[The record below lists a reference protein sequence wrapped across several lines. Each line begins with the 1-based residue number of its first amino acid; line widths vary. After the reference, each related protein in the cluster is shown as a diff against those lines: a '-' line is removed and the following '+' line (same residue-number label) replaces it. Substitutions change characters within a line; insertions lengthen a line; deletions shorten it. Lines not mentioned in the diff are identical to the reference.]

1 MERVIVFPERELHY
15 QHEVKAV
22 KNINIRIRPDMTVY
36 VSSNPQT
43 ALAEVERALT
53 EKRAYIFAALDRYAE
68 MKKYASHEHEYVS
81 GESFRY
87 LGKDL
92 RLKVA
97 VGDRNAA
104 DTDGLYLFL
113 TVKNDTDSLKRQVV
127 DQWYASMCEREI
139 GGICR
144 EMYRFFEKYGVEFP
158 MIRFR
163 AMVSRWGSCQPRRK
177 VLTFNRRLIEMP
189 KICIEY
195 VVLHEFVHFLQADH
209 SRRFYALMTM
219 FMPDWKKRAQ
229 LLEKEGIFGI
239 EV

>member
-68 MKKYASHEHEYVS
+68 MKKYALHEHEYVN

-87 LGKDL
+87 LGKDM

-97 VGDRNAA
+97 VGDKNAA
-104 DTDGLYLFL
+104 DTDGLYSVSYTHL
-113 TVKNDTDSLKRQVV
+113 TLPTN
-127 DQWYASMCEREI
+127 
-139 GGICR
+139 
-144 EMYRFFEKYGVEFP
+144 
-158 MIRFR
+158 
-163 AMVSRWGSCQPRRK
+163 SR
-177 VLTFNRRLIEMP
+177 V
-189 KICIEY
+189 
-195 VVLHEFVHFLQADH
+195 
-209 SRRFYALMTM
+209 
-219 FMPDWKKRAQ
+219 
-229 LLEKEGIFGI
+229 
-239 EV
+239 